1 MAACAG
7 VGQPGASPGRLIW
20 INAAAYRRMQSWLV
34 ETPNNQA
41 HRTEII
47 HGEYTSRSEEDR
59 ARAANAPDAWRSFR
73 TEMDRLFDRFA
84 GGWGMPS
91 LRRMFDAEPAFQY
104 ESSFAMPS
112 PAVDI
117 TEDDGAYKVTAELPG
132 MSEKEIEVVVSG
144 DTLSIKGEK
153 RLEKEQKEKNFYL
166 SERSYGSFQRS
177 FYVPEGVDRDKIAA
191 DFSKGVL
198 TVTMPKTAKAME
210 QTKKIEV
217 KSAT

>member
-1 MAACAG
+1 MANT
-7 VGQPGASPGRLIW
+7 P
-20 INAAAYRRMQSWLV
+20 V
-34 ETPNNQA
+34 EVKKTAPA
-41 HRTEII
+41 
-47 HGEYTSRSEEDR
+47 
-59 ARAANAPDAWRSFR
+59 AANAPDTWRSFR

-117 TEDDGAYKVTAELPG
+117 SEDDGAYKVTAELPG
-132 MSEKEIEVVVSG
+132 MAEKEIEVVVSG

-153 RLEKEQKEKNFYL
+153 RLEKEQKEKNFHL

-177 FYVPEGVDRDKIAA
+177 FYVPDGVDRDKIAA

-198 TVTMPKTAKAME
+198 TVTMPKTAKAVE

-217 KSAT
+217 KSAA